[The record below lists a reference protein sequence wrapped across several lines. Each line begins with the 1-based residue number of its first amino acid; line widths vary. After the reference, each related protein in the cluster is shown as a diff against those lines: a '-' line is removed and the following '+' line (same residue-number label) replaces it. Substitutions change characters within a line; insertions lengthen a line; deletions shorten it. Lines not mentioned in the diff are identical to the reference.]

1 MLDTSIVSELIRHPA
16 SPVGERSRIE
26 SSSISVSIVVAA
38 ELRFGCAKKASPKL
52 TRRVE
57 DFLHNVP
64 VVPFD
69 VPADRRYGEIRAY
82 LEKTGQVIGANDLLI
97 AAHASALDAT
107 LVTANVGEFQRV
119 RGLHVEN
126 WLS

>member
-1 MLDTSIVSELIRHPA
+1 MLDTSIVSELIRNPA
-16 SPVGERSRIE
+16 SPVGERSRRIA
-26 SSSISVSIVVAA
+26 SISVSIVVAA

-57 DFLHNVP
+57 DFLSNVP

-82 LEKTGQVIGANDLLI
+82 LEKTGQMIGANDLLI

-107 LVTANVGEFQRV
+107 LVTANVGEFQRI